1 MNSNEAYKPIQQ
13 SQLSMMSQAVLAL
26 VSSTSIKTSVSH
38 ETALAIWKIELPSG
52 SEYSKFAWNLVNNRE
67 PLPAVQSKQ
76 TGQSARPGQSWQT
89 DQSVQPAQARQLGQ
103 SASQASRSRS
113 GDSRSKSNPQQP
125 FSQSGET
132 QMQWGNRANANLQSD
147 GSIPYGSHISQ
158 AKYTLPIHTVVQSR
172 TQRAP
177 QERAPNVKQHVW
189 QGLRP
194 EHVRIIQ
201 GVPVLLP
208 VPTWALMVKGQSIGE
223 SVSVAESLIRHHYAT
238 RESLIDFV
246 QTTDVPCRQK
256 CLDVSELV
264 QSGSDSPKET
274 EMRLALLLCGMPF
287 MIANGVIPGVVF
299 ENGAPIRLDLV
310 DYEHRIGLDYQGD
323 HHRTD
328 RNQWRNDQNK
338 QSRLAAAGWTVITVT
353 QLNLSDEA
361 HRTAFVMDVARALS
375 RATGQPW
382 TVTTPQPWKDVIARA
397 RNARRRGLLK

>member
-1 MNSNEAYKPIQQ
+1 MKPRLPYGKSNCRAAANIP
-13 SQLSMMSQAVLAL
+13 
-26 VSSTSIKTSVSH
+26 SSHGILLT
-38 ETALAIWKIELPSG
+38 IE
-52 SEYSKFAWNLVNNRE
+52 
-67 PLPAVQSKQ
+67 
-76 TGQSARPGQSWQT
+76 
-89 DQSVQPAQARQLGQ
+89 
-103 SASQASRSRS
+103 SRSRPCS
-113 GDSRSKSNPQQP
+113 QSKRGNQPGRANHGRRTNLSSQPKRGSWGNRPPRRRDPDRATRGPSQTLNNP

-256 CLDVSELV
+256 CLDVLELV
-264 QSGSDSPKET
+264 QSGSDSPRK
-274 EMRLALLLCGMPF
+274 RKCVWLCCC
-287 MIANGVIPGVVF
+287 
-299 ENGAPIRLDLV
+299 
-310 DYEHRIGLDYQGD
+310 
-323 HHRTD
+323 
-328 RNQWRNDQNK
+328 
-338 QSRLAAAGWTVITVT
+338 AACR
-353 QLNLSDEA
+353 S
-361 HRTAFVMDVARALS
+361 
-375 RATGQPW
+375 
-382 TVTTPQPWKDVIARA
+382 
-397 RNARRRGLLK
+397 

>member
-1 MNSNEAYKPIQQ
+1 MKPRLPYGKSNCRAAANIP
-13 SQLSMMSQAVLAL
+13 
-26 VSSTSIKTSVSH
+26 SSHGILLT
-38 ETALAIWKIELPSG
+38 IESRSRPCS
-52 SEYSKFAWNLVNNRE
+52 
-67 PLPAVQSKQ
+67 QSKRGNQ
-76 TGQSARPGQSWQT
+76 PGRANHA
-89 DQSVQPAQARQLGQ
+89 DGPICPASQARQLGQ

-256 CLDVSELV
+256 CLDVLELV

-299 ENGAPIRLDLV
+299 ENGAR
-310 DYEHRIGLDYQGD
+310 
-323 HHRTD
+323 
-328 RNQWRNDQNK
+328 
-338 QSRLAAAGWTVITVT
+338 
-353 QLNLSDEA
+353 
-361 HRTAFVMDVARALS
+361 
-375 RATGQPW
+375 
-382 TVTTPQPWKDVIARA
+382 
-397 RNARRRGLLK
+397 